1 MQTRDT
7 GIRRFR
13 MNTAMAWG
21 ILGAVIMLILGYII
35 KFAQEL
41 FSQISH
47 NIKARKLKR
56 KR

>member
-1 MQTRDT
+1 
-7 GIRRFR
+7 